1 MKNIYPTS
9 DKIIISIVSTKSGM
23 GKTTLVESLIKKFTQ
38 KGYRVGALKHDA
50 HKFEVDKKG
59 KDSYKFAKAGALEVV
74 LASKEKIALIKSL
87 NEEKRIDNIVKLFN
101 DVDII
106 FTEGF
111 KNNNFPK
118 IEVHRKSVDNKFL
131 FNDEKF
137 EKGTFLALATDENVE
152 GILNL
157 DLNNLE
163 EIVSFIES
171 FIFKNQQLQKENQKN
186 ILIDYKYDD
195 VYKKPII
202 KIEKEH
208 VKYIEE
214 DIIGEYPLSL
224 ILNKNYHSTFLCT
237 PRDIKPLIV
246 GFLATKGHIKNKN
259 DIKKIEVNEL
269 ESIVNV
275 EISNEGHTSL
285 NKEMIFLNPLNYI
298 ECEKVE
304 NNSVSIEIET
314 IYEIMNKNLNS
325 SKLFKDTGGVHS
337 VSIFNQNK
345 AVITCEDVARHNAM
359 DKAIGHCILEG
370 INLEDKI
377 ILVSGRISLE
387 MMLKAA
393 KMQIPVIISK
403 SAPTNLSIELA
414 NKLNITL
421 IGFVRGERMNI
432 YTNPQRVLIKV

>member
-23 GKTTLVESLIKKFTQ
+23 GKTTLVESLINKFTE

-59 KDSYKFAKAGALEVV
+59 KDSYKFTQAGAQEVV
-74 LASKEKIALIKSL
+74 LASKEKIALMKSL
-87 NEEKRIDNIVKLFN
+87 NEEESIDNIVKLFN
-101 DVDII
+101 NVDII

-111 KNNNFPK
+111 KKNNFPK
-118 IEVHRKSVDNKFL
+118 IEVHRKSVDNNFL
-131 FNDEKF
+131 FNDENFK
-137 EKGTFLALATDENVE
+137 KGTFLALATDENVE

-157 DLNNLE
+157 DLNNVE

-171 FIFKNQQLQKENQKN
+171 FIFKNQQLRKENQKN

-195 VYKKPII
+195 LYKKPII
-202 KIEKEH
+202 KIEKEN
-208 VKYIEE
+208 VKHIEE

-259 DIKKIEVNEL
+259 DIKKIEINEL

-275 EISNEGHTSL
+275 EIFNEGHKNL
-285 NKEMIFLNPLNYI
+285 NKEIIFLNSLNYI

-304 NNSVSIEIET
+304 NSSVNIEIET
-314 IYEIMNKNLNS
+314 IYEIMDKNLNS

-359 DKAIGHCILEG
+359 DKAIGHCVLEG
-370 INLEDKI
+370 INLKDKI

-393 KMQIPVIISK
+393 QMQIPVIISK